1 VYCGCKKGEKEKR
14 RKIKKKEKGKKEN
27 KKCMFVFI
35 SGIFLQR
42 DGKA

>member
-14 RKIKKKEKGKKEN
+14 RKIKKKGKQKEN

-35 SGIFLQR
+35 SGILL
-42 DGKA
+42 